1 MTFTINST
9 DCSSYLTKYGY
20 STTYTPVYADP
31 VVTLDGVEHTALIR
45 HRGSLKVTIKPM
57 TATDWATFISN
68 ITTGIMSVT
77 YSCLQR
83 GTDVTANMRLDPV
96 SAELVL
102 INASRTVYGNCELT
116 FIEL

>member
-20 STTYTPVYADP
+20 STTYTPIYASS
-31 VVTLDGVEHTALIR
+31 VTTLDGVEHTALIR
-45 HRGSLKVTIKPM
+45 HRGTLKVTIKPM

-68 ITTGIMSVT
+68 INGGIMSIT

-83 GTDVTANMRLDPV
+83 GIDVTANMRLDPV
-96 SAELVL
+96 SADLVL
-102 INASRTVYGNCELT
+102 INTSRTVYGNCELT
-116 FIEL
+116 FVEL